1 MFKKSPL
8 KKTRLHKQ
16 KRRKLLLK
24 IAGVI
29 LLLVAMVAGITWLSR
44 LTMLN
49 LSAIEVEGNAAV
61 PAEDIEVIAQRH
73 LEGMIYYLFP
83 RSNKFLYS
91 KDLILEDIVTAIP
104 RVKEVELSVKGQTLV
119 VNVLER
125 APAYT
130 WCTGAPKKTKEDCYF
145 IDNDGFIFSK
155 APTFSGNAYV
165 AFYGL
170 VQKELPI
177 GSTYLDKNTFLN
189 LDGIIEFFKL
199 KEIPTY
205 ALLASSNGN
214 FELYFEQGGKL
225 IFKNTQASTTV
236 TSNVELF
243 MRDTK
248 VLTAAQLP
256 LLDYLD
262 VRFGNKLYVKLKG
275 DNSTQ
280 LESESGV

>member
-8 KKTRLHKQ
+8 KKTRLHKK

-24 IAGVI
+24 IAGVFLI
-29 LLLVAMVAGITWLSR
+29 LIALVVGISWLSR
-44 LTMLN
+44 LKMLN
-49 LSAIEVEGNAAV
+49 LSSIQVEGNAAV
-61 PAEDIEVIAQRH
+61 SAEEIEVIAQRH
-73 LEGMIYYLFP
+73 LEGMFYYLFP
-83 RSNKFLYS
+83 RSNKFFYN
-91 KDLILEDIVTAIP
+91 KDDILQDIITTIP
-104 RVKEVELSVKGQTLV
+104 RVKEVELSGKGQTLV
-119 VNVLER
+119 ISILER

-130 WCTGAPKKTKEDCYF
+130 WCTGTPKKTKEDCYF

-170 VQKELPI
+170 VQGETPI
-177 GSTYLDKNTFLN
+177 GSSYLDKKTFLN
-189 LDGIIEFFKL
+189 LDGIIEFFKE
-199 KEIPTY
+199 KQIPTY

-236 TSNVELF
+236 TSNVDLF

-248 VLTAAQLP
+248 ILSAAQLP

-275 DNSTQ
+275 DNPLQ
-280 LESESGV
+280 LQSESGV

>member
-8 KKTRLHKQ
+8 KKTRLHKK

-24 IAGVI
+24 IAGVF
-29 LLLVAMVAGITWLSR
+29 LLLTALVAGVSWLSR
-44 LTMLN
+44 LKMLN
-49 LSAIEVEGNAAV
+49 LSTIQVEGNAAV
-61 PAEDIEVIAQRH
+61 AAEDIEVIAKQH

-83 RSNKFLYS
+83 RSNKFLYN
-91 KDLILEDIVTAIP
+91 KDRILQDIVTTIP
-104 RVKEVELSVKGQTLV
+104 RIKEVELSVKGQTLV
-119 VNVLER
+119 VRVLER

-130 WCTGAPKKTKEDCYF
+130 WCTGSPRKVKQDCYF
-145 IDNDGFIFSK
+145 IDNAGFIFSK

-170 VQKELPI
+170 VQSETPI
-177 GSTYLDKNTFLN
+177 GSTYLDKKTFLN

-225 IFKNTQASTTV
+225 IFKSTQASTTV

-248 VLTAAQLP
+248 MLTAAQLP
-256 LLDYLD
+256 MLEYLD

-275 DNSTQ
+275 DNPLQ